1 SASSYT
7 AELGSMKMREEIDAL
22 RTMGFDPMEI
32 LILPRVVA
40 LVLALP
46 ALALIGAITAL
57 FGAFLVCW
65 LSAGMSPEI
74 FLARLR
80 DAISVDDFIVGM
92 VKAPFI
98 ALMIG
103 IVASVE
109 GLSVEGSAE
118 SLGLHTTASVVKS
131 IFLVVVLDGL
141 FAVFFAAVGM

>member
-1 SASSYT
+1 MSA
-7 AELGSMKMREEIDAL
+7 
-22 RTMGFDPMEI
+22 
-32 LILPRVVA
+32 
-40 LVLALP
+40 
-46 ALALIGAITAL
+46 
-57 FGAFLVCW
+57 
-65 LSAGMSPEI
+65 EI

-98 ALMIG
+98 ALTIG
-103 IVASVE
+103 IVACVE

-141 FAVFFAAVGM
+141 FAVFFGAVGM